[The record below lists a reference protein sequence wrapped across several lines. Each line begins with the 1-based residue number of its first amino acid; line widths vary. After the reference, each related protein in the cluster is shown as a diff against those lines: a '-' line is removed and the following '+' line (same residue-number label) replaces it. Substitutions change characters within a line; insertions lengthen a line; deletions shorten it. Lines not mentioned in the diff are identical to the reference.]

1 MLTLARY
8 RTFTRK
14 NDVFVEAFSHPGIS
28 SQLIANVFL
37 AFVFEHPWYV
47 QLKQQ
52 SYDNAQIQRSM
63 E

>member
-1 MLTLARY
+1 MPILGRY
-8 RTFTRK
+8 RIFTTK
-14 NDVFVEAFSHPGIS
+14 NDVFVEAFSHTGIS
-28 SQLIANVFL
+28 TQLIANVFL
-37 AFVFEHPWYV
+37 AFVFEHLWYV